1 MVCNPG
7 CHLNSAALASSGLCG
22 QEDSSKAQ
30 KTIQLAGLYFL
41 GFDTYHVGPRVSP
54 LELQVTQQTLTR
66 CMRATLNPGSYIH
79 MLTPRSLSFQL
90 SISRCMMQRLVNTVV
105 ASLLRGWQ
113 HMTPLRSGA

>member
-1 MVCNPG
+1 MVLVTQGSPP
-7 CHLNSAALASSGLCG
+7 NSAAVASSRRFG

-66 CMRATLNPGSYIH
+66 CMPATSNPGPY
-79 MLTPRSLSFQL
+79 MLTLR
-90 SISRCMMQRLVNTVV
+90 SISFK
-105 ASLLRGWQ
+105 
-113 HMTPLRSGA
+113 RSDQGA